1 MLKKIVLSAVVL
13 GIVTT
18 SLSAQN
24 KKGPRSG
31 YEFETISDL
40 KTTPVK
46 DQQGVGT
53 CWSYATISFLESELL
68 RMGKP
73 EYNLSELFIA
83 RNAYLEK
90 GIRFV
95 QFHGKN
101 NFSEGGQAHDVIYM
115 IKKYGIVP
123 ESVYTGLQYGRNEHI
138 HSELVAALEGLLE
151 GVNKNPNRRLTPVW
165 RTGFA
170 RYIDTYLGEVP
181 EKFTYDGK
189 EYTPQTFTES
199 LGLKLDD
206 YVELTSYEAY
216 PFYQPVE
223 VPVPDN
229 WAHERYYNLPID
241 ELMEVMNNAL
251 KNGYTV
257 CWDGDVSHKG
267 FSHGCGLALLPTNV
281 PSEMIN
287 LEISK
292 WETLSKNEQE
302 NKLRSFESPVPEM
315 KITDADRQ
323 FKFDNRQTTDDHL
336 MHITGL
342 LKDQYGTL
350 YYKTKNS
357 WNSDSN
363 TLGGYLYMSN
373 AYCRLQTVAIM
384 VHKDAIPKAIRRK
397 LGL

>member
-151 GVNKNPNRRLTPVW
+151 GVNKNPNRL
-165 RTGFA
+165 
-170 RYIDTYLGEVP
+170 IED
-181 EKFTYDGK
+181 
-189 EYTPQTFTES
+189 
-199 LGLKLDD
+199 
-206 YVELTSYEAY
+206 
-216 PFYQPVE
+216 
-223 VPVPDN
+223 
-229 WAHERYYNLPID
+229 
-241 ELMEVMNNAL
+241 
-251 KNGYTV
+251 
-257 CWDGDVSHKG
+257 
-267 FSHGCGLALLPTNV
+267 
-281 PSEMIN
+281 
-287 LEISK
+287 
-292 WETLSKNEQE
+292 
-302 NKLRSFESPVPEM
+302 
-315 KITDADRQ
+315 
-323 FKFDNRQTTDDHL
+323 
-336 MHITGL
+336 
-342 LKDQYGTL
+342 
-350 YYKTKNS
+350 
-357 WNSDSN
+357 
-363 TLGGYLYMSN
+363 
-373 AYCRLQTVAIM
+373 
-384 VHKDAIPKAIRRK
+384 
-397 LGL
+397 